1 MAIDNDYTSSTYN
14 SYFLDIASLDVFV
27 AALDGFW
34 NITAWQALSDLQKEN
49 IMHGATDDFNKFCYL
64 GTINPSI
71 NSPYNMRFPRSSI
84 EYQNGVDIGSTEI
97 PLFAQEYIAER
108 VIEKLANVQTGEF
121 YDGRIKKNQL
131 GKLSQEFHNPR
142 DSRILQNT
150 LRSAS
155 SFKNISPYITGLVGN
170 FRYVQRA

>member
-1 MAIDNDYTSSTYN
+1 MAIDSDFSSVTYN
-14 SYFLDIASLDVFV
+14 SYFTDIAELDTFV
-27 AALDGFW
+27 DALDGFW
-34 NITAWQALSDLQKEN
+34 SISTWQGLTDTQKEN
-49 IMHGATDDFNKFCYL
+49 IMHGATADFNNFCYL
-64 GTINPSI
+64 GTVNSSI
-71 NSPYNMRFPRSSI
+71 ISPYNMRFPRSNI
-84 EYQNGVDIGSTEI
+84 EYQNGVEIGSEEI

-121 YDGRIKKNQL
+121 YNGRIKKNTL

-155 SFKNISPYITGLVGN
+155 SFTNISPYITGLVGN
-170 FRYVQRA
+170 FKYVQRA